1 MSIDVMDDR
10 EAEMLREVAHEFALR
25 TLRPAGQGAD
35 ATADVPWQAVRAA
48 GELGLV
54 AANVPEAYGGPGLA
68 ARTLAAVME
77 ELGWGNFGITA
88 TIGAA
93 SLVAAA
99 LLIAGS
105 EEQKRR
111 YLGRLCSSEASMV
124 GALALTEPESGS
136 ELEIELQGQP
146 QSARTRAERIPGGYR
161 LHGAKRFITNGGA
174 ADLTLLLADIGEEPG
189 GGLSLFL
196 IERDTPGFVPGR
208 QIPTMGLR
216 GSYTGEL
223 FLENCE
229 LEEAQRLG
237 EPGDGLGIVL
247 KVLAVA
253 RTMIASAVVGLARAA
268 FETALAYSGERQ
280 QFGRPIREH
289 ELVAASLAT
298 MRTEIDAAR
307 LLVLRAAD
315 DLDHGRDATL
325 SAAEAKLFASEMA
338 VRVTQA
344 ALQIHGG
351 YGFTRDLPLEM
362 WVRDAI
368 VSRIFFGT
376 SEMQLLEIAQHL
388 GGSR

>member
-1 MSIDVMDDR
+1 MAIDVAGD
-10 EAEMLREVAHEFALR
+10 AEVQMLREVAHEFALR
-25 TLRPAGQGAD
+25 TLRPAGQEAD
-35 ATADVPWQAVRAA
+35 ETGETPWQAVRAA
-48 GELGLV
+48 GELGLMG
-54 AANVPEAYGGPGLA
+54 ANVPQAYGGPGLKA
-68 ARTLAAVME
+68 TTLAAVME

-105 EEQKRR
+105 EEQKGR
-111 YLGRLCSSEASMV
+111 YLPRLCSSESPLV

-136 ELEIELQGQP
+136 EAEIELEGQA
-146 QSARTRAERIPGGYR
+146 QTLRTRAERTTGGYR
-161 LHGAKRFITNGGA
+161 LHGAKRFITNGGP
-174 ADLTLLLADIGEEPG
+174 ADLTLLLADIDADSDG
-189 GGLSLFL
+189 GWSLFL
-196 IERDTPGFVPGR
+196 IERGQEGFRPGR

-229 LEEAQRLG
+229 LPERAVLG
-237 EPGDGLGIVL
+237 KPGEGMGIVL

-253 RTMIASAVVGLARAA
+253 RTMIASAAVGLARAA
-268 FETALAYSGERQ
+268 YETALAYSGERR
-280 QFGRPIREH
+280 QFGRPIRDH
-289 ELVAASLAT
+289 QLVAGRLAT
-298 MRTEIDAAR
+298 MRLEIDAAR
-307 LLVLRAAD
+307 LLVAKAAEE
-315 DLDHGRDATL
+315 LDAGRDAAL
-325 SAAEAKLFASEMA
+325 AAAEAKLFASEMA

-351 YGFTRDLPLEM
+351 YGFTRELPLEM

-368 VSRIFFGT
+368 ISRIFFGT

-388 GGSR
+388 DQGR

>member
-1 MSIDVMDDR
+1 MSINVADDA
-10 EAEMLREVAHEFALR
+10 EAGMLREVAHEFALR
-25 TLRPAGQGAD
+25 TLRPAGQAAD
-35 ATADVPWQAVRAA
+35 ETGETPWQAVRAA
-48 GELGLV
+48 GELGLMG
-54 AANVPEAYGGPGLA
+54 ANVPEAYGGPGLKA
-68 ARTLAAVME
+68 STLAVVME

-105 EEQKRR
+105 EEQKSR
-111 YLGRLCSSEASMV
+111 YLPRLCSAKAPLV

-136 ELEIELQGQP
+136 ELEIDLQGQA
-146 QSARTRAERIPGGYR
+146 QNLKTRAERIPGGYR

-174 ADLTLLLADIGEEPG
+174 ADLTLLLANIEGDLEG
-189 GGLSLFL
+189 GWSLFL
-196 IERDTPGFVPGR
+196 IERDTKGLRPGR

-216 GSYTGEL
+216 GSYTGEIV
-223 FLENCE
+223 LEALE
-229 LEEAQRLG
+229 LPEAARLG
-237 EPGDGLGIVL
+237 APGDGLGIVL

-268 FETALAYSGERQ
+268 FEAAFAYSGERM

-289 ELVAASLAT
+289 QLVASRLAT
-298 MRTEIDAAR
+298 MHMEIDAAR
-307 LLVLRAAD
+307 LLVARAAE
-315 DLDHGRDATL
+315 DLDAGRDAAL
-325 SAAEAKLFASEMA
+325 SASEAKLFASEMA
-338 VRVTQA
+338 VRVTGA

-351 YGFTRDLPLEM
+351 YGFTRELPLEM
-362 WVRDAI
+362 WVRDAV

-388 GGSR
+388 DRGH